1 VIFDNYPEED
11 ETRRRQ
17 LLTDEEQTA
26 MDAENDAITEAFNS
40 DDITVKYYYIE
51 KYYERALIL

>member
-1 VIFDNYPEED
+1 VICTYYPEEY

-26 MDAENDAITEAFNS
+26 MDAEIDAITEAFNS
-40 DDITVKYYYIE
+40 DEITVKYDYIE
-51 KYYERALIL
+51 KYYE